1 MSKVKFNAAQT
12 VGKFENEE
20 GETKYNYLSLGVVLE
35 NEEGHLSLKLNAQP
49 LPNQK
54 GEVWINLYPIK

>member
-12 VGKFENEE
+12 VCIFDNEDC
-20 GETKYNYLSLGVVLE
+20 ETKYNYLSLGVVLE
-35 NEEGHLSLKLNAQP
+35 NEEGHLSLKLNALP

-54 GEVWINLYPIK
+54 VEVWINLYPIK